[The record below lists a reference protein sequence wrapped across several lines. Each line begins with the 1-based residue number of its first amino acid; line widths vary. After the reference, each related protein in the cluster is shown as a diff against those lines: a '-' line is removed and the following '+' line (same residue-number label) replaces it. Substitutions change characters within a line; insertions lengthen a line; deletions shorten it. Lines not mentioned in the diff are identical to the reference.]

1 MLEENLNFGTITA
14 HLPSWKEVVGS
25 ENIITEGL
33 NLMLM
38 GMGTVFV
45 FLTLLVFVTSFM
57 SSLIQKY
64 FPETSAE
71 VLPTAATSL
80 SSGKN
85 NPALLAVISAAIHA
99 HRSNNRSNNSQ
110 SKNKLNK

>member
-1 MLEENLNFGTITA
+1 MLEEKLNFGTIAA

-64 FPETSAE
+64 LPETSAE
-71 VLPTAATSL
+71 VLPTAASSL

-85 NPALLAVISAAIHA
+85 DPSLLAVISAAIHA
-99 HRSNNRSNNSQ
+99 HRSNKRSSDRQSNN
-110 SKNKLNK
+110 KLTK

>member
-1 MLEENLNFGTITA
+1 MN
-14 HLPSWKEVVGS
+14 S
-25 ENIITEGL
+25 ENIVTEGL

-45 FLTLLVFVTSFM
+45 FLTILVFVTSFM

-64 FPETSAE
+64 FPETSVE

-99 HRSNNRSNNSQ
+99 HRSNK
-110 SKNKLNK
+110 SKNS

>member
-1 MLEENLNFGTITA
+1 LLVENLNFGTIAA
-14 HLPSWKEVVGS
+14 HLTSWKEFVSS
-25 ENIITEGL
+25 ENLITEGFS
-33 NLMLM
+33 LMLM

-64 FPETSAE
+64 LPETSAE
-71 VLPTAATSL
+71 VLPTAAASL

-99 HRSNNRSNNSQ
+99 HRSSNSSNNRQ
-110 SKNKLNK
+110 SKNKLTK

>member
-1 MLEENLNFGTITA
+1 
-14 HLPSWKEVVGS
+14 
-25 ENIITEGL
+25 
-33 NLMLM
+33 MLM

-45 FLTLLVFVTSFM
+45 FLTILVFVTTFM

-99 HRSNNRSNNSQ
+99 HRSNDKPKGKSRP
-110 SKNKLNK
+110 

>member
-1 MLEENLNFGTITA
+1 M
-14 HLPSWKEVVGS
+14 GS
-25 ENIITEGL
+25 DNIISEGL
-33 NLMLM
+33 SLMLM

-45 FLTLLVFVTSFM
+45 FLTILVFVTSFM

-64 FPETSAE
+64 LPETSAE
-71 VLPTAATSL
+71 VLPTAAASL

-99 HRSNNRSNNSQ
+99 HRSNE
-110 SKNKLNK
+110 KPDKK

>member
-1 MLEENLNFGTITA
+1 METESII
-14 HLPSWKEVVGS
+14 S
-25 ENIITEGL
+25 EGI

-45 FLTLLVFVTSFM
+45 FLTILVFVTSFI

-64 FPETSAE
+64 LPENSAE
-71 VLPTAATSL
+71 VLPTARTSL

-85 NPALLAVISAAIHA
+85 NPALLAVISTAIHA
-99 HRSNNRSNNSQ
+99 HRSNE
-110 SKNKLNK
+110 KLN